1 MGYPFIQ
8 SPITLSGYSP
18 HGKCCN
24 EQPAFEAPKTMFR
37 KTQRNRVFQDLVDQ
51 IQAAILDGR
60 LQPGDKLPSQRE
72 LVDMFQTSRA
82 SIREALRVLEQ
93 KGLIEVKLGV
103 SGGAVIKTAGTE
115 SITENLTLLM
125 QQQHVSS
132 DHLAEFRESI
142 EGDVAA
148 MAARKAA
155 PSDIARL
162 EDILIQ
168 AEACLNEEGRT
179 PYDFIRMDI
188 RLHIALAE
196 ITGNPVFVAVMKMIH
211 ETILGFY
218 DRFTFR
224 RRVVLEENYRDLCA
238 LVDTVKAGQSD
249 KAKKLAL
256 SHVRQFNRHMKNA
269 SHGPEAPSPPNR
281 TIPKI

>member
-1 MGYPFIQ
+1 
-8 SPITLSGYSP
+8 
-18 HGKCCN
+18 
-24 EQPAFEAPKTMFR
+24 MFR
-37 KTQRNRVFQDLVDQ
+37 KTQHNRIFQDLVDQ

-60 LQPGDKLPSQRE
+60 LQPGDKLPSQRN

-103 SGGAVIKTAGTE
+103 SGGAVIKMAGTE
-115 SITENLTLLM
+115 SITQDLTLLM
-125 QQQHVSS
+125 QQQRVSF

-148 MAARKAA
+148 LAARRAA
-155 PSDIARL
+155 PSDIQRL
-162 EDILIQ
+162 EDILTE
-168 AEACLNEEGRT
+168 AEACLREDEGT

-196 ITGNPVFVAVMKMIH
+196 IAGNPVFVAVMKMVH

-224 RRVVLEENYRDLCA
+224 RRVVLEENFHDLCSIVA
-238 LVDTVKAGQSD
+238 AIKAGQAE
-249 KAKKLAL
+249 KARDLAL
-256 SHVRQFNRHMKNA
+256 GHVRRFNRHMKDA
-269 SHGPEAPSPPNR
+269 SHMPENQPLPNQP
-281 TIPKI
+281 TQKN

>member
-1 MGYPFIQ
+1 
-8 SPITLSGYSP
+8 
-18 HGKCCN
+18 
-24 EQPAFEAPKTMFR
+24 MFR
-37 KTQRNRVFQDLVDQ
+37 KTQHNRIFQDLVDQ

-60 LQPGDKLPSQRE
+60 LKPGDKLPSQRD

-103 SGGAVIKTAGTE
+103 SGGAVIKMAGTE
-115 SITENLTLLM
+115 SITADLTLLM
-125 QQQHVSS
+125 QQQQVSF

-155 PSDIARL
+155 PPDIARL
-162 EDILIQ
+162 EDILVQ
-168 AEACLNEEGRT
+168 AEACLKEQDLT

-224 RRVVLEENYRDLCA
+224 RRAVLEENYRDLGA
-238 LVDTVKAGQSD
+238 IVAAVKAGRPEE
-249 KAKKLAL
+249 AKKLAL
-256 SHVRQFNRHMKNA
+256 SHVGRFNRHMKNA
-269 SHGPEAPSPPNR
+269 SQGPESQSPPNR
-281 TIPKI
+281 TTPKN